1 MSDERADPTSSEPSA
16 PTDDVPYSLERARE
30 RFDPALPDCPLC
42 GTPIWAVSVIG
53 PLEASAAPCGC
64 TVTPGLLETDREY

>member
-16 PTDDVPYSLERARE
+16 QIRETPHSIERARE

-53 PLEASAAPCGC
+53 PLEATVSPCGC
-64 TVTPGLLETDREY
+64 TVTPGRLETDSEY